1 MAVKNL
7 HREYSG
13 VKEATSEAI
22 NHHEC
27 SQVATERKER
37 HLQEMMK
44 YIEDKGSPFT
54 ETCPKQLHNFVTKEV
69 ISEDTKNDLLQSQL
83 RGIETFQEFHSMRFV
98 EKRTSLKDTIQRKNL
113 KTTAKS
119 KKREQRQSDRLKE

>member
-1 MAVKNL
+1 M
-7 HREYSG
+7 
-13 VKEATSEAI
+13 KETTSEAI

-37 HLQEMMK
+37 HPQEMMK

-98 EKRTSLKDTIQRKNL
+98 EKRTSLKDTIQRKNHENNG
-113 KTTAKS
+113 KNQRKGS
-119 KKREQRQSDRLKE
+119 KDSQIG